1 MLSQAL
7 RDIHRCERLANY
19 RIHDPRPSADGP
31 QQLRQIVAERIF
43 DTADFFSP
51 LGPDT
56 YRREANASFPA
67 GPLQMILDGILY
79 LSENEGVLF
88 QIFFSRHIS
97 HFGCIKAAVE
107 EQLLQKSGIT
117 ITRHMA
123 IILCPDYRRQY
134 RLDLASQ
141 FSVRD
146 MTPEVNRIRT
156 PANTATNWLVAPR
169 VPDASLAPRCFL
181 PSPCPY
187 QKNCF
192 GQTQVGAIF
201 DLHGLPETDKRR
213 RFLQGKRTLIQMP
226 SEGLSSTQKRQ
237 IDWQG
242 DDYYHND
249 AALQTYFKH
258 LEYPLTFLDF
268 EAVQSPIALYQN
280 TKAFQLTPF
289 LFSAHIHDT
298 STAEPRHETYIS
310 PPGQDPH
317 YAFGQAL
324 LKRIPQSGS
333 ILVYDPGY
341 EKIALN
347 FLATR
352 YPSLAADLHA
362 VISRMIDLSEPFRK
376 QWVYHKN
383 MQGRSAFKYIL
394 PAMVKDLDYTDL
406 LIDNGEQ
413 AATTYAMLVNYR
425 QHKGHHHPDS
435 QRYLQNLTDYCAR
448 DTWGLYQ
455 VFYALQALHTHK
467 GQ

>member
-7 RDIHRCERLANY
+7 RDIHRCERLAGY

-31 QQLRQIVAERIF
+31 QQLRQIVAERVF
-43 DTADFFSP
+43 DTADFFSQ
-51 LGPDT
+51 LNLADH
-56 YRREANASFPA
+56 RREANASFPA
-67 GPLQMILDGILY
+67 GPLTMVVDGMVY
-79 LSENEGVLF
+79 LSENEGILF

-107 EQLLQKSGIT
+107 AQLLQKLGIT

-123 IILCPDYRRQY
+123 ITLCQDYRRQY
-134 RLDLASQ
+134 RLQMPSQ
-141 FSVRD
+141 FSVQD
-146 MTPEVNRIRT
+146 MTQDVSRIRT
-156 PANTATNWLVAPR
+156 PADTATRWLLNPK

-192 GQTQVGAIF
+192 GKTQIGAIF

-213 RFLQGKRTLIQMP
+213 RFLQGKRTLVQMP
-226 SEGLSSTQKRQ
+226 SEGLSLTQKRQ

-242 DDYYHND
+242 DDYYHNN
-249 AALQTYFKH
+249 ATLQTYFKH

-289 LFSAHIHDT
+289 LFSAHIRDT
-298 STAEPRHETYIS
+298 PDVSPRHETYIS

-324 LKRIPQSGS
+324 LKRIPKTGS

-347 FLATR
+347 ALAAR
-352 YPSLAADLHA
+352 YPALAEALHQ
-362 VISRMIDLSEPFRK
+362 VVSRMIDLSEPFRK

-406 LIDNGEQ
+406 SIDNGEQ

-425 QHKGHHHPDS
+425 QHKGQHHPKSDL
-435 QRYLQNLTDYCAR
+435 YLQHLTDYCAR
-448 DTWGLYQ
+448 DTWGLDQ
-455 VFYALQALHTHK
+455 VFQALQGLTA
-467 GQ
+467 